1 METHKQSVDLKY
13 FAFMHALS
21 GSSVQYQQQD
31 LEAKVA
37 SLFLF
42 DQLV

>member
-1 METHKQSVDLKY
+1 MKTHNQSVDLKY
-13 FAFMHALS
+13 FAFMP

-31 LEAKVA
+31 LEAEVA

>member
-1 METHKQSVDLKY
+1 METHKQPDDLQY

-31 LEAKVA
+31 LEVEVT